1 MKIEVWADV
10 VCPWCCIGQVRLTKA
25 LAGLPRRA
33 DVQVV
38 HRAFQLDPGAE
49 GLRPVREVL
58 AARYGLDAARLE
70 ATGARVRE
78 IAASEGLTPFVTL
91 DNRSGN
97 TRLAHQLLTWA
108 GDRGHGARAWDAVY
122 RAYFCEGR
130 DIFTREGLL
139 ALARDLGLD
148 GAAAALDDPALAARV
163 RADQDEARRLGA
175 TGVPLFVF
183 DRRSAIPGAASV
195 HTLRAAIEQA
205 LDAA

>member
-97 TRLAHQLLTWA
+97 TRLAHQILTWA

-139 ALARDLGLD
+139 APGE
-148 GAAAALDDPALAARV
+148 
-163 RADQDEARRLGA
+163 EAQRRTLR
-175 TGVPLFVF
+175 GVVPRERLT
-183 DRRSAIPGAASV
+183 DARRSAGEEDAHPSRLTTSAAP
-195 HTLRAAIEQA
+195 RAPSRPARRSPRA
-205 LDAA
+205 RRRARRAVAPTRW